1 MRTLTGLIFV
11 LLCLPLH
18 AAERLS
24 IDQVDSNVL
33 TQETQKSDGAD
44 NAMDLV
50 WWIPVEFWE
59 AALSGNPAVTP
70 QQVAEVVDTLR
81 PYSVIAVV
89 QADISNMGAFHFFD
103 EKKVTDGLRVEY
115 RPAEGPPVRISV
127 NELAHPDVVLLLN
140 QLSPILTAAM
150 GNMGEN
156 FYFFPLP
163 DTDKDGNRLVSP
175 YEEGMLRV
183 TLTKREGVR
192 RPPFEFQLPLN
203 SLHEPRLCP
212 NGRPAHIS
220 WKYCPWSGSKLED

>member
-1 MRTLTGLIFV
+1 MRTLAGLILL
-11 LLCLPLH
+11 LLCLSVQ
-18 AAERLS
+18 AAERLP
-24 IDQVDSNVL
+24 IDKVDSNIL

-59 AALSGNPAVTP
+59 AALSGNPAITP
-70 QQVAEVVDTLR
+70 QQVAEVVETLR

-89 QADISNMGAFHFFD
+89 QADISNQGAFHFFD
-103 EKKVTDGLRVEY
+103 EKKVTAGLRVEY
-115 RPAEGPPVRISV
+115 RPANRSPVHISI

-163 DTDKDGNRLVSP
+163 DTDKNGDRLVSP
-175 YEEGMLRV
+175 YEEGVLRV
-183 TLTKREGVR
+183 TLAKREGLS
-192 RPPFEFQLPLN
+192 RPPFEFQLPLD
-203 SLHEPRLCP
+203 SLHEPRRCP
-212 NGRPAHIS
+212 NGQPAHIS
-220 WKYCPWSGSKLED
+220 WKYCPWSGTKLED